1 MHLDSS
7 LLAWLPSRCSSFAG
21 LVSRVFDVWNEG
33 TEQQCYRDRS
43 ISMYNWYCEQDKF
56 LISTPTWPGA
66 SGSPVISAT
75 VRHWRATSLERSSH
89 FESPFSTQNPGLTW
103 HIVLR
108 ILGSNRNC
116 RVYWPSHWN
125 SHRCKHTRPHHSA
138 SGFFR
143 LTGLHLPR
151 PSLW

>member
-1 MHLDSS
+1 MRLESCLFAWISS
-7 LLAWLPSRCSSFAG
+7 EYHSFLG

-75 VRHWRATSLERSSH
+75 VRYWRAARSQLERH
-89 FESPFSTQNPGLTW
+89 FN
-103 HIVLR
+103 
-108 ILGSNRNC
+108 
-116 RVYWPSHWN
+116 
-125 SHRCKHTRPHHSA
+125 
-138 SGFFR
+138 
-143 LTGLHLPR
+143 LHFLPQYGR
-151 PSLW
+151 